1 MLPIKTN
8 NAPEAV
14 GPYSQAVTSHNM
26 LFVSGQLGMNPET
39 NAMPEGFAEQAE
51 QVFANLKAVLNAA
64 TMNFGHVVK
73 VTVFLADMNDFPVLN
88 EIYAKYF
95 LEPYPARETV
105 QVARLPKNGKVEISL
120 IAMR

>member
-51 QVFANLKAVLNAA
+51 QVFANLKAVLSAA